1 MTGRHTPSSSTLCCR
16 PVVKQAT
23 CKSRITG
30 AEEQRQGKLRRQ
42 VTGSKSTAKY
52 TFQDIVGSSKKL
64 AECKAI
70 AQRMARSNSNILI
83 TGATGVGKE
92 LFAQSIHNAS
102 ARKNQPF
109 IAVNCGALVESLLE
123 SELFGYEKAPLQ
135 APTRTE
141 SRAFLS

>member
-1 MTGRHTPSSSTLCCR
+1 MAYDGKTYAVKLNLVLQTGRE
-16 PVVKQAT
+16 
-23 CKSRITG
+23 TG
-30 AEEQRQGKLRRQ
+30 YLQISDYWAEEQRQGKLRRQ

-123 SELFGYEKAPLQ
+123 SELRLRSK
-135 APTRTE
+135 
-141 SRAFLS
+141 